1 GWEFDGCKFVWLSL
15 EAIPV
20 LSNHKSLE
28 KLLLER
34 CMRLVEISRSVGILN
49 FENITSMGLY
59 YTKLAGL
66 LVDVSGQKHLE
77 KLVLSSCSNLS
88 VLP

>member
-1 GWEFDGCKFVWLSL
+1 VDGSLMVVNLCGCHSL

-28 KLLLER
+28 KLASPGT
-34 CMRLVEISRSVGILN
+34 VHAYSP
-49 FENITSMGLY
+49 
-59 YTKLAGL
+59 KLIEL

-88 VLP
+88 ILP

>member
-1 GWEFDGCKFVWLSL
+1 MKSRKGGWEFDGCKFVWLSL

-34 CMRLVEISRSVGILN
+34 
-49 FENITSMGLY
+49 Y